1 MEKVKVVIDNEATDN
16 LMACGGGDMCNEANK
31 K

>member
-1 MEKVKVVIDNEATDN
+1 MEKVKVVIENETNDN